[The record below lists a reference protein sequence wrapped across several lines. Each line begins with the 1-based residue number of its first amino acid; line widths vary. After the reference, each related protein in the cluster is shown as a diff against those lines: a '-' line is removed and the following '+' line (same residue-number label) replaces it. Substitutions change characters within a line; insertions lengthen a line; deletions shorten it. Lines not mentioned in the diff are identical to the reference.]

1 MAAPKPPN
9 LHAQVIEQ
17 FCAAFFA
24 GRGVDYHVNASDR
37 SQVGRFLSPP
47 KGSGAAP
54 SPALIAE
61 LPVIFANFV
70 GTDDEF
76 DRKHGLAYLLT
87 KALNRYRAG
96 GKPKVAAPHPKDRIY
111 VEAVQKP
118 FPRRTTP

>member
-1 MAAPKPPN
+1 MVAKPKAPS
-9 LHAQVIEQ
+9 LHTQVIEQ

-24 GRGVDYHVNASDR
+24 GRGVDYHVNAADR

-47 KGSGAAP
+47 KGSGPPP
-54 SPALIAE
+54 SPELLAE

-70 GTDDEF
+70 GTDDDF

-96 GKPKVAAPHPKDRIY
+96 RRPASLVSKRD
-111 VEAVQKP
+111 EAWSRSVKGP
-118 FPRRTTP
+118 YGD